1 MLIVA
6 NKEERE
12 QNHYKRVKRCYEFLS
27 QPDVKREVLIK
38 NGCIKLLNDSR
49 IKKPRPQRR
58 TQPTSS
64 RSSGSSSGKSSRRSN
79 RRQKRQPTRRN
90 KRRWSR
96 RNKSVRYWTYWDI
109 KNESD
114 YMSHYHELKRVWLT
128 QWQKPSF
135 KQRDVDKDHGLT
147 VYKNFS
153 IYSNKSCQLYC
164 MLNTG

>member
-58 TQPTSS
+58 TQPTSQ
-64 RSSGSSSGKSSRRSN
+64 RSSSGKSSRRSN

-96 RNKSVRYWTYWDI
+96 RNKSVRYWNDWVINMSHGLNDKNFI
-109 KNESD
+109 QAAWCWKKNEN
-114 YMSHYHELKRVWLT
+114 
-128 QWQKPSF
+128 
-135 KQRDVDKDHGLT
+135 HGLT
-147 VYKNFS
+147 VYKHFS
-153 IYSNKSCQLYC
+153 IYSNKSCQLYF
-164 MLNTG
+164 MFK

>member
-58 TQPTSS
+58 TQPTSQ
-64 RSSGSSSGKSSRRSN
+64 RSSSGKSSRRSN

-96 RNKSVRYWTYWDI
+96 RNKSVRYWTNWVI
-109 KNESD
+109 NMSHGWQKLHSSSVMLKKNEN
-114 YMSHYHELKRVWLT
+114 
-128 QWQKPSF
+128 
-135 KQRDVDKDHGLT
+135 HGLT
-147 VYKNFS
+147 VYKHFS
-153 IYSNKSCQLYC
+153 IYSNKSCQLYF
-164 MLNTG
+164 MFK